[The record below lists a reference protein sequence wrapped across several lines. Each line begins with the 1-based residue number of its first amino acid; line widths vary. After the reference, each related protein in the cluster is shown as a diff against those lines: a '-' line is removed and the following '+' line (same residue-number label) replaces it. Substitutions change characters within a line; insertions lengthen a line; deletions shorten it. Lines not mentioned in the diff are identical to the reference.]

1 MRLHKP
7 FILVLLIILI
17 LAPRLAPPTGATSW
31 GSSIALP
38 GTDPNTNLFPNMLQ
52 TSNSSA
58 GHGAIWL
65 VWEKVTTTSSGM
77 IYLMTHNRFG
87 WSGQTALVSDSS
99 DNIAPALGELANGTI
114 ILVWSRGTGS
124 HGTYDLYWKGY
135 NGTRWTSISPLVQG
149 NRDNFTPSLT
159 RSSDGT
165 VWLAWS
171 RSNSTNGGGD
181 IFFETYNGTW
191 SSSKALVTTSAQE
204 RFPNV
209 VQMSD
214 GRVWIIY
221 SSNAGGNDQL
231 WDVIW
236 NGASWSV
243 SAQFT
248 STLNPDDY
256 PSMVE
261 DRSGALWAFW
271 IRQLPTSDPTNPI
284 QEDLFYKNSTDL
296 GASWGPEVQIAVQQ
310 FTNSDEFHPTVV
322 QSVDKTLWI
331 VYASNQAISNPY
343 STYNLYLLQSTM
355 IKGHDVTVTGIKVTP
370 PPAFTS
376 GLVPGNP
383 RQGEV
388 AQIYVTVTNLGD
400 YNETGLTLTAYTDS
414 SQIGSTTISSLL
426 AGKVYTYVFNWNSTG
441 MPLTYYTVLAAVSQV
456 PGEVITSNNQLS
468 SGLLLVSPGDANR
481 DGVVNVSDLTIIAV
495 RFGVSVGNPLYSPDA
510 DLNHDGTINIKDLV
524 VCAVNFGVTG

>member
-1 MRLHKP
+1 
-7 FILVLLIILI
+7 
-17 LAPRLAPPTGATSW
+17 
-31 GSSIALP
+31 
-38 GTDPNTNLFPNMLQ
+38 
-52 TSNSSA
+52 
-58 GHGAIWL
+58 
-65 VWEKVTTTSSGM
+65 
-77 IYLMTHNRFG
+77 
-87 WSGQTALVSDSS
+87 
-99 DNIAPALGELANGTI
+99 
-114 ILVWSRGTGS
+114 
-124 HGTYDLYWKGY
+124 
-135 NGTRWTSISPLVQG
+135 
-149 NRDNFTPSLT
+149 
-159 RSSDGT
+159 
-165 VWLAWS
+165 
-171 RSNSTNGGGD
+171 
-181 IFFETYNGTW
+181 
-191 SSSKALVTTSAQE
+191 
-204 RFPNV
+204 
-209 VQMSD
+209 MSD

-236 NGASWSV
+236 NGVSWSV

-248 STLNPDDY
+248 NTLNPDDY

-370 PPAFTS
+370 PSAWWG

-400 YNETGLTLTAYTDS
+400 YNETGLTLTAYIS
-414 SQIGSTTISSLL
+414 SGQNLGSTTISSLL

-495 RFGVSVGNPLYSPDA
+495 RFGVSVGNPIYSPDA

-524 VCAVNFGVTG
+524 VCAVNFGAGIKIHYVAVTGIKVTPPSAWWGGLVPGNPRQGEVAQIYVTVTNLGDYNETGLTLTAYISSGQNLGSTTISSLLAGKVYTYVFNWNSTGMPLTYYTVLAAVSQVPGEVITSNNQLSSGFL